1 MKYTSKPKEQCVE
14 KHLLLKNKYKIEG
27 NLFFIRRSFLEKS
40 EKRNGVGR
48 PKWTKI
54 NVQIS
59 KVPEEFC
66 KGPLGKTRCD
76 HSALFPIFP

>member
-1 MKYTSKPKEQCVE
+1 VAHIWEPVIWELCGPFF
-14 KHLLLKNKYKIEG
+14 N
-27 NLFFIRRSFLEKS
+27 NLFLRKTR
-40 EKRNGVGR
+40 KRNGVGR

-54 NVQIS
+54 NVQFS

-76 HSALFPIFP
+76 HFALFPNFP